1 MKSEKITELLNNK
14 LELKNIFKK
23 NKKIVKNSK
32 KDLK

>member
-1 MKSEKITELLNNK
+1 MESEKITELLNNK
-14 LELKNIFKK
+14 LELKNRFKK